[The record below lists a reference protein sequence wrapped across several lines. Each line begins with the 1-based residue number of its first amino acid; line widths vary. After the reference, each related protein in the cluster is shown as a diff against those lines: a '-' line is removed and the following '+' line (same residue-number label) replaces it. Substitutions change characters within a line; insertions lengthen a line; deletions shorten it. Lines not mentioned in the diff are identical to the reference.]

1 LAELQRRWPWL
12 PVIVSSGF
20 MPDDSNGIAGV
31 PFLAKPYRPS
41 ELVDIVRRQLDHEF
55 VRT

>member
-1 LAELQRRWPWL
+1 
-12 PVIVSSGF
+12 

-41 ELVDIVRRQLDHEF
+41 ELVDIVHDTCSIAKLLVRRPKL
-55 VRT
+55 